1 MLSSWACIKKI
12 HINQAVNKRLTF
24 CYWETELNNT
34 EVELNKAKDKLKK
47 IEDKLDNTLA
57 LLNEKKVAGTKHE
70 NMFLWRIDMFQ
81 RDFERSQKRRKRENR
96 QWPIL
101 HQNRNRKFWL
111 QVE

>member
-1 MLSSWACIKKI
+1 MQVQRQGVESHLESAARVHLDLACVK
-12 HINQAVNKRLTF
+12 
-24 CYWETELNNT
+24 LNNT

-57 LLNEKKVAGTKHE
+57 LLNEKKVAGAKHE

-96 QWPIL
+96 Q
-101 HQNRNRKFWL
+101 
-111 QVE
+111 